1 RLKGHLRPLD
11 RIGKPTNLAHDQ
23 PRSDRRSADNGR
35 TCCTIASARCLE
47 NGRFSRN
54 AMLAV
59 GPTEVC
65 MRDVLDAIEGW
76 RAEGHRVA
84 LATVPKVKGA
94 APRPPGA
101 KMAVSDDGRWVGSVS
116 GGCVEG
122 AVLEEAGRV
131 LAGEPAHLVTF
142 GITHEMVWDVGLA
155 CGRGAL
161 VTVVAGPGLGAKL
174 LVTPDAV
181 EGSLGDPALD
191 ETATR
196 IARELLPGEEAAVRE
211 VDGRELF

>member
-1 RLKGHLRPLD
+1 MTSPDPTDAQPTWSNVLHNS
-11 RIGKPTNLAHDQ
+11 IGQ
-23 PRSDRRSADNGR
+23 
-35 TCCTIASARCLE
+35 
-47 NGRFSRN
+47 
-54 AMLAV
+54 MLGKREVFQERYAGV

-84 LATVPKVKGA
+84 LATVTKVKGS

-142 GITHEMVWDVGLA
+142 GITDEMVWDVGLA
-155 CGRGAL
+155 CGGIID
-161 VTVVAGPGLGAKL
+161 VF
-174 LVTPDAV
+174 V
-181 EGSLGDPALD
+181 EP
-191 ETATR
+191 
-196 IARELLPGEEAAVRE
+196 LP
-211 VDGRELF
+211 

>member
-1 RLKGHLRPLD
+1 MRLKGHLRPFD
-11 RIGKPTNLAHDQ
+11 RLGRPAELARGPGRVRPTLSRQWSNLLHNSIGPIAGKREVFRQRYAGAHD
-23 PRSDRRSADNGR
+23 
-35 TCCTIASARCLE
+35 
-47 NGRFSRN
+47 
-54 AMLAV
+54 AV
-59 GPTEVC
+59 EVA

-84 LATVPKVKGA
+84 LATVTKVKGS

-142 GITHEMVWDVGLA
+142 GITDEMVWDVGLA
-155 CGRGAL
+155 CGGIID
-161 VTVVAGPGLGAKL
+161 VF
-174 LVTPDAV
+174 V
-181 EGSLGDPALD
+181 EP
-191 ETATR
+191 
-196 IARELLPGEEAAVRE
+196 LP
-211 VDGRELF
+211 